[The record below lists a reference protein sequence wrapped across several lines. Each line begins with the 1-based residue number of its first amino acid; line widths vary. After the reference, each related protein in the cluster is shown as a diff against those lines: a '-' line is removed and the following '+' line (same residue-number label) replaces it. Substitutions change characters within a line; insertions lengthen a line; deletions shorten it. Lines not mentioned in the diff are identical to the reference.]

1 MSAATAELRECVG
14 AEGVLEDAESLA
26 FYSQDV
32 YRSGQSAVAVV
43 RPDDRDELCR
53 VVATASRLGL
63 AVHVRGGG
71 MSYTDAYLPAGE
83 RAIVLDLS
91 RLDRVLEVSAEDLY
105 AVVEPACT
113 WAALDAALE
122 PHGLRSVFWGPM
134 SGKVATVGG
143 SMSQG
148 AVTFGSGRNGSSAT
162 AALGFE
168 VVLGDG
174 RVMRT
179 GTDGQPG
186 HLPFFRPYGPDLTG
200 LFTGDAGAL
209 GIKTAI
215 ALQLEPR
222 PACGDGLSF
231 AFADF
236 DALRRAVAEVSRRG
250 LATEVFGAE
259 AALVALMT
267 GEQTLAQGLGGLWAA
282 GRAQSNPWRGLRQ
295 MLRIARHGRS
305 FLGEAR
311 YTASFLTEA
320 PDGTR
325 LRLALDDLRDAVGD
339 LGLEIPNTMAAVTRA
354 MPFPEPMLLG
364 PEGRRLLPLHGIVP
378 HSQVAGLHAAF
389 SDWLASRQAE
399 LAAHDVLVFLV
410 YATCGR
416 SGFLYEPVIYWRD
429 SWPELHRQMM
439 PADMLA
445 RWSEPPD
452 APEAR
457 ALVERVRTELVELF
471 YRHGAAHLQIGRSYP
486 WSRAR
491 DPAALALFD
500 TVKQALDPAGCI
512 NPGALMAGGGAADA
526 QR

>member
-1 MSAATAELRECVG
+1 MLD
-14 AEGVLEDAESLA
+14 DAQNLA

-32 YRSGQSAVAVV
+32 YRSGERAFAVV
-43 RPDDRDELCR
+43 RPGNRDEVSS
-53 VVATASRLGL
+53 VVAAASRLGL
-63 AVHVRGGG
+63 GIHVRGGG
-71 MSYTDAYLPAGE
+71 MSYTDAYLPGSDQ
-83 RAIVLDLS
+83 AIVLDVS
-91 RLDRVLEVSAEDLY
+91 RLNRVLHIAAEDLY
-105 AVVEPACT
+105 AVVEPGCT
-113 WAALDAALE
+113 WAALDAALA

-143 SMSQG
+143 AMSQG
-148 AVTFGSGRNGSSAT
+148 AVTFGSGRNGSSAN

-174 RVMRT
+174 RLLRT

-186 HLPFFRPYGPDLTG
+186 HVPFFRPYGPDLTG

-209 GIKTAI
+209 GVKTAI

-231 AFADF
+231 AFSDF

-259 AALVALMT
+259 AALVQLMT
-267 GEQTLAQGLGGLWAA
+267 GEQTLAQGLGSLWAA
-282 GRAQSNPWRGLRQ
+282 GRTQSNPWRGLRQ
-295 MLRIARHGRS
+295 MLRIARHGRK
-305 FLGEAR
+305 FLGDAR

-320 PDGTR
+320 PDERR
-325 LRLALDDLRDAVGD
+325 LRLALDDLREAIGA

-354 MPFPEPMLLG
+354 IPFPDPMLLG
-364 PEGRRLLPLHGIVP
+364 PEGRRLLPLHGLVP
-378 HSQVAGLHAAF
+378 HSQVAALHESFCA
-389 SDWLASRQAE
+389 WLVARKAE
-399 LAAHDVLVFLV
+399 LATHDVLVFLV

-429 SWPELHRQMM
+429 RWPELHRRMM
-439 PADMLA
+439 PPEMLA
-445 RWSEPPD
+445 RWSEPPSS
-452 APEAR
+452 PETS
-457 ALVERVRTELVELF
+457 ALVERIRTELVELF

-486 WSRAR
+486 WSRDR

-500 TVKQALDPAGCI
+500 AVKRELDPAGCV
-512 NPGALMAGGGAADA
+512 NPGALMAGGEHVVASAADV
-526 QR
+526 RSGLR

>member
-1 MSAATAELRECVG
+1 MSSAAAELRECVG
-14 AEGVLEDAESLA
+14 PDSVLDDAESLEL
-26 FYSQDV
+26 YSQDV
-32 YRSGQSAVAVV
+32 YRSGQTAVAVV
-43 RPDDRDELCR
+43 RPANRDEVSQ
-53 VVATASRLGL
+53 VVARASRLGL
-63 AVHVRGGG
+63 AVYVRGGG
-71 MSYTDAYLPAGE
+71 MSYTDAYLPE
-83 RAIVLDLS
+83 SDRAIVLDVS
-91 RLDRVLEVSAEDLY
+91 RLDRVLEISAEDLY
-105 AVVEPACT
+105 AVVEPGCT
-113 WAALDAALE
+113 WASLDAALA
-122 PHGLRSVFWGPM
+122 PHGLRSTFWGPM

-148 AVTFGSGRNGSSAT
+148 AVTFGSGRNGSSAN

-174 RVMRT
+174 RVLRT

-231 AFADF
+231 AFGDF
-236 DALRRAVAEVSRRG
+236 DGLRRAVSEVSRRG
-250 LATEVFGAE
+250 LATEIFGAE
-259 AALVALMT
+259 SALVQLMT
-267 GEQTLAQGLGGLWAA
+267 GEQTLSQGLGGLWAA
-282 GRAQSNPWRGLRQ
+282 GRAQSNPWRAARQ
-295 MLRIARHGRS
+295 MLRIARHGRR
-305 FLGEAR
+305 FLGDAR

-320 PDGTR
+320 PDGRR
-325 LRLALDDLRDAVGD
+325 LSMALDDLRAAVGT
-339 LGLEIPNTMAAVTRA
+339 LGIEIPNTMAAVTRA
-354 MPFPEPMLLG
+354 MPFPDPMLLG

-378 HSQVAGLHAAF
+378 HSRVAALHAAF
-389 SDWLASRQAE
+389 SDWLSARASE
-399 LAAHDVLVFLV
+399 LAERDVLVFLV

-429 SWPELHRQMM
+429 SWPELHRRMM
-439 PADMLA
+439 PPEMLE
-445 RWSEPPD
+445 RWSEPPA

-457 ALVERVRTELVELF
+457 ALVERVRGELVELF

-500 TVKQALDPAGCI
+500 TLKQSVDPAGCV
-512 NPGALMAGGGAADA
+512 NPGALMAG
-526 QR
+526 R